1 MNLMA
6 TPLLK
11 RTWRELRRRKVV
23 RVAISYALI
32 AWIVLQVA
40 GVIFPPLHV
49 PDWVM
54 TWLVLAAIL
63 GFPIALFMAWWF
75 ERTPAGLVQDQR
87 SVAGKGIRW
96 MFGIGV
102 AVITVAAF
110 AWWLTRV
117 YGVNRDD
124 APLDMVS
131 DSRGVIADNSIAVMP
146 FADMSAEK
154 DQQHLSDG
162 LAEQLLDRLARV
174 NGLKVASRTSAF
186 ALRDSKKDVKEL
198 GQLLGAAYLV
208 EGSVRKADGKL
219 RITAQLIDT
228 RNGYHMWTDTYE
240 RENKDIFGVQDQI
253 TAAIAAELSKR
264 ISSIDKKSALSSSA
278 ILTTQD
284 SAALELYMKGRAAW
298 RLRTPGK
305 LKQAVDFFQQAIAKD
320 PKFAQAH
327 AGLSDSY
334 LMLQSYGSMPLEEA
348 LKKAEGPAIEAIT
361 LAPESGEAWASLGL
375 LRMTAGQY
383 RSAETSLKEAISR
396 DPRYEMAQLW
406 LSRTYGSMGKLRD
419 QQAILA
425 EAVAL
430 NPLEPVIA
438 INAAEAAL
446 NMGNDAEALR
456 IVERLL
462 AMTPNSDMLL
472 RTMSGI
478 HYNQKKLDTAL
489 SYAYKAYQAEPDN
502 PNNVSLLIQLLVE
515 LNRQDDAQKLLAHFN
530 NDSFTVN
537 FEQVIRLKQGDIS
550 LTPKW
555 QKMIDGS
562 IKAKRVDSDVVGM
575 LDLIVPVLMANK
587 KHNQVVELL
596 QLVLADQESLPNRD
610 AAINLTSLYVVG
622 LRQSG
627 KLADAK
633 LWQERMNVLAKEWLE
648 QGWGGT
654 RRELL
659 HANIA
664 ATNGDSEQ
672 AINSLLAAY
681 EKGFLQTWPLPYDPR
696 FSNLMADVRI
706 QELQKRSIIDIQRMR
721 DASAAQTIHL
731 PVATN
736 TMVDK

>member
-1 MNLMA
+1 
-6 TPLLK
+6 
-11 RTWRELRRRKVV
+11 
-23 RVAISYALI
+23 
-32 AWIVLQVA
+32 
-40 GVIFPPLHV
+40 VIFPPLHV

-87 SVAGKGIRW
+87 SVASKGIRW
-96 MFGIGV
+96 IFGIGV
-102 AVITVAAF
+102 AVITVAAL

-117 YGVNRDD
+117 YGLNQDD

-131 DSRGVIADNSIAVMP
+131 DSTGVITDNSIAVMP

-174 NGLKVASRTSAF
+174 NGLNVASRTSAF
-186 ALRDSKKDVKEL
+186 ALRDSKKGVKEL
-198 GQLLGAAYLV
+198 GQLLGVAYLV

-253 TAAIAAELSKR
+253 TAAIATELSKHV
-264 ISSIDKKSALSSSA
+264 SGIDKKSASPSSA
-278 ILTTQD
+278 LMTTQD

-298 RLRTPGK
+298 RTRTPGK
-305 LKQAVDFFQQAIAKD
+305 LKQAIEFFQQAIAKD

-334 LMLQSYGSMPLEEA
+334 LMLQSYGSMPLDEA

-396 DPRYEMAQLW
+396 DPRYEMAPLW

-425 EAVAL
+425 QAVAL

-438 INAAEAAL
+438 INASEAAL
-446 NMGNDAEALR
+446 NMGNHAEAIR

-462 AMTPNSDMLL
+462 AVTPNSDMLL
-472 RTMSGI
+472 RTIGGI

-489 SYAYKAYQAEPDN
+489 SYAHKAYQAEPDN

-515 LNRQDDAQKLLAHFN
+515 LNRLDDAKKLVVNFDNEAFN
-530 NDSFTVN
+530 TS
-537 FEQVIRLKQGDIS
+537 FEQVLRMKRGDVS

-555 QKMIDGS
+555 QKMVDDS
-562 IKAKRVDSDVVGM
+562 IKAKRVSPDVVSM
-575 LDLIVPVLMANK
+575 YDLIVPALIANK
-587 KHNQVVELL
+587 KHDQAIELL
-596 QLVLADQESLPNRD
+596 QLILAQDENLFNRD
-610 AAINLTSLYVVG
+610 AAIGLTSLYVVA

-627 KLADAK
+627 KQADAK
-633 LWQERMNVLAKEWLE
+633 LWQERMNAMTKEWLE
-648 QGWGGT
+648 QGWGGS

-659 HANIA
+659 QANVA
-664 ATNGDSEQ
+664 ATNGDNEL
-672 AINSLLAAY
+672 AIKSLLAAY
-681 EKGFLQTWPLPYDPR
+681 EKGFIQTWSFSYDPR
-696 FSNLMADVRI
+696 FSTVMADTRI
-706 QELQKRSIIDIQRMR
+706 QDLLKRSNVDMQRMR
-721 DASAAQTIHL
+721 DASAGQIINL
-731 PVATN
+731 PVSN
-736 TMVDK
+736 RVVEK